1 MLQPDRKA
9 HIARRHP
16 RSALLGLAQLLMGGR
31 RGMDRQRARI
41 ADIRNMVEEFQR
53 VDKGTTRLDTAGQLE
68 PDQRA
73 EAALKKGVS
82 APTRLTALL
91 AGENRLHNLRVL
103 RQIPGHFH
111 RVFIVLTDAQR
122 QRLQPLEEEEGVLRR
137 DRGTDIAQQLDP
149 RPQHIGDGA
158 QRFRG
163 LGPDGAVIGIIGPG
177 QQRKAVGM
185 GLPVEIAA
193 IDNGAAD
200 RGPMRLLSVAFIEVM
215 RAIPMVAILYF
226 AMLILPMAL
235 PAGVILDKLTRATIM
250 IALFWTAYLA
260 EVVRGGLQTIGAG
273 QSEAAQSLGLGYWQ
287 AVRLVVLPQALRRV
301 IPGLVNLG
309 IGFLLA
315 TSLLAVIGA
324 FDLLNTAKASTTDQ
338 QWLGFYD
345 EAYIFAAAIY
355 FLLCFAGSRYSLW
368 LEERLRRG

>member
-1 MLQPDRKA
+1 
-9 HIARRHP
+9 
-16 RSALLGLAQLLMGGR
+16 
-31 RGMDRQRARI
+31 
-41 ADIRNMVEEFQR
+41 
-53 VDKGTTRLDTAGQLE
+53 
-68 PDQRA
+68 
-73 EAALKKGVS
+73 
-82 APTRLTALL
+82 
-91 AGENRLHNLRVL
+91 
-103 RQIPGHFH
+103 
-111 RVFIVLTDAQR
+111 
-122 QRLQPLEEEEGVLRR
+122 LRR
-137 DRGTDIAQQLDP
+137 DRGTDITQQFDP
-149 RPQHIGDGA
+149 RPQNIGDGA

-163 LGPDGAVIGIIGPG
+163 LDPDGAVIGIIGPG

>member
-1 MLQPDRKA
+1 
-9 HIARRHP
+9 
-16 RSALLGLAQLLMGGR
+16 
-31 RGMDRQRARI
+31 
-41 ADIRNMVEEFQR
+41 
-53 VDKGTTRLDTAGQLE
+53 
-68 PDQRA
+68 
-73 EAALKKGVS
+73 
-82 APTRLTALL
+82 
-91 AGENRLHNLRVL
+91 
-103 RQIPGHFH
+103 
-111 RVFIVLTDAQR
+111 
-122 QRLQPLEEEEGVLRR
+122 
-137 DRGTDIAQQLDP
+137 
-149 RPQHIGDGA
+149 
-158 QRFRG
+158 
-163 LGPDGAVIGIIGPG
+163 
-177 QQRKAVGM
+177 M

-260 EVVRGGLQTIGAG
+260 EVMRGGLQTIGAG